1 MPLDEYLSVLW
12 IWFAMI
18 WSYVRDEQQSLNPS
32 WFWLIYG
39 NTNDETWISGVCD
52 HPNLLSS
59 LYACVPTRIE
69 RKKEI

>member
-1 MPLDEYLSVLW
+1 MPSDEYLSVLW

-52 HPNLLSS
+52 HPNILSS
-59 LYACVPTRIE
+59 LYACIPIRIE